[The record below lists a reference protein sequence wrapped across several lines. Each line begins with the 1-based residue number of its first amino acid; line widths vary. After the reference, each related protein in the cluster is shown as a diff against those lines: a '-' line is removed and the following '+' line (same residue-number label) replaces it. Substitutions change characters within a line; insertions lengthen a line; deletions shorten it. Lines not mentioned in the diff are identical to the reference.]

1 MKKIELDQKLKRR
14 LLIESVLNI
23 KFIIIFIVIVA
34 LLPYAIIDIKILAVC
49 FLFLCLSVFRSDFLP
64 IIILLKNDIAIDFV
78 KSIHKNTTI
87 EMTSKN
93 KRKINTW
100 YVITESND
108 NIQMIYHSDTPVIKE
123 GDTIYIVKGSK
134 NKLYGFK
141 EFQNEDEE
149 KFKLLIN
156 RGKKIITAFLIAISI
171 INILNITFL
180 IIVKNIN
187 KFHMSENT
195 IRSNLITYNINSSV
209 PSKK

>member
-49 FLFLCLSVFRSDFLP
+49 FLCLCLSVFRSDFLP

-156 RGKKIITAFLIAISI
+156 KGKKIITAFLIAISI